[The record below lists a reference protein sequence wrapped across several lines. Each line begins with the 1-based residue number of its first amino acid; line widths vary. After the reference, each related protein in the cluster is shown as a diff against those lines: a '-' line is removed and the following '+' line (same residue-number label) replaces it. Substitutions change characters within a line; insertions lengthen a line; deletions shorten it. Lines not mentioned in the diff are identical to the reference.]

1 MALAAVKITTELKS
15 PTEIGV
21 YHRLIAMTGPNKG
34 KVYYLQGKRIII
46 GRGENADIQII
57 DNKVS
62 REHAEITFA
71 SDSYTITDL
80 GAHNGVVINNVK
92 VAQKKL
98 VEGEKIVIGQTVFK
112 YSVINISESDTMLA
126 VVKDGKKVFRPK
138 IVTNP
143 KTQEQSIPEIG
154 VDETEESEEP
164 TETKKSPKTLVM
176 VAVLGIVAYALFDG
190 GDAPKKG
197 SKQTG
202 MTKEINF
209 DANPDAKINKKMTL
223 DEAENKRKFSSIVQ
237 EGQRE
242 AREGNYFR
250 AIEDFNHALQLIPNN
265 GQASYYLSKAK
276 QQLDEEIVKHS
287 EKGNREFDSKKYIG
301 AIAAFCS
308 IQQLLQ
314 NYPQDARYIEA
325 VAKISAIEVE
335 LGKEKGEI
343 KCFEEKPAD

>member
-1 MALAAVKITTELKS
+1 MAGAAVKITTELKS
-15 PTEIGV
+15 PTEVGI
-21 YHRLIAMTGPNKG
+21 YHRLVAMTGPNKG

-46 GRGENADIQII
+46 GRGDNADIQII
-57 DNKVS
+57 DTKVS

-71 SDSYTITDL
+71 GDSYHITDL
-80 GAHNGVVINNVK
+80 GAHNGIVINNEK
-92 VAQKKL
+92 VTQKKL
-98 VEGEKIVIGQTVFK
+98 LEGEKIVIGQTVFK
-112 YSVINISESDTMLA
+112 YTIIKITDSDTMLA

-138 IVTNP
+138 LVTTATTSEQPIEIGDLDEEEEKAVVENKKNP
-143 KTQEQSIPEIG
+143 KM
-154 VDETEESEEP
+154 
-164 TETKKSPKTLVM
+164 LVM
-176 VAVLGIVAYALFDG
+176 VAVLAIVAFALFDD
-190 GDAPKKG
+190 GDTPQKG

-202 MTKEINF
+202 PTEEINF
-209 DANPDAKINKKMTL
+209 DANPDAKNNKKLTQDEL
-223 DEAENKRKFSSIVQ
+223 DNKRKFASIVQ

-287 EKGNREFDSKKYIG
+287 EKGNREFDSKKYQG

-314 NYPQDARYIEA
+314 NFPHDERFLNA